1 MHGSLSAILTY
12 PFPFGNAAMG
22 RSHGF
27 PSPFAERKE
36 EVHDPMK
43 RSFLCFQRKYR
54 IKERIKESRVTADE
68 IVPAFARKLS
78 IGRAEVLT

>member
-1 MHGSLSAILTY
+1 
-12 PFPFGNAAMG
+12 MG

-27 PSPFAERKE
+27 PFPFAEREE
-36 EVHDPMK
+36 EVQDPMK